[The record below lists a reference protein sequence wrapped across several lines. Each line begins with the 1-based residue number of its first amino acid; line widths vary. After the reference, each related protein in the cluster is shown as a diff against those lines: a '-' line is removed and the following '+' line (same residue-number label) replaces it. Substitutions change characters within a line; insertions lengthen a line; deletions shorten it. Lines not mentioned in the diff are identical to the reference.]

1 MSLCGEKKKTNITN
15 YSGLLL
21 KYPQLS
27 VLSLEIF
34 LEIET
39 VVKTQI
45 WFPESGSESGV
56 FFCFHEPKQKNKT

>member
-1 MSLCGEKKKTNITN
+1 VKRKRTNITN

-45 WFPESGSESGV
+45 WFPESAVKVEL
-56 FFCFHEPKQKNKT
+56 FFCFHEPKQKNKA